1 MRQSPIASGAS
12 SLLLAAAAAFAGP
25 AAGEAASGTTATA
38 YVALGD
44 SYAAGVGA
52 GSYLSSG
59 TDCLRSDRSYPAL
72 WAAAHTPS
80 SFDFTACNHARTGD
94 VLTGQLGPLSPRT
107 GLVTLTVGGSD
118 AGFVR
123 VMATCALPGRD
134 ACLSAVAAA
143 DSVMDATLPGDLDRL
158 YTAIRNKAPAARV
171 VVLGYPHL
179 YRLHGSCSHG
189 LEDTERSALNDAVD
203 HLDHVIARRAAA
215 HGFTFAD
222 VRAAFAGHEICSAS
236 PWLHSVDW
244 LDLTDSYHPTASG
257 QSLGYLPLLTGAT

>member
-1 MRQSPIASGAS
+1 MRQSRIASGAS
-12 SLLLAAAAAFAGP
+12 SFLLAAASAFAGP
-25 AAGEAASGTTATA
+25 AAGEAAPSTTATA

-59 TDCLRSDRSYPAL
+59 TDCLRSSHAYPAL
-72 WAAAHTPS
+72 WATAHAPS
-80 SFDFTACNHARTGD
+80 SFDFTACDHARTGD
-94 VLTGQLGPLSPRT
+94 VLAGQLGPLTPLT

-123 VMATCALPGRD
+123 VMATCALPGHD

-143 DSVMDATLPGDLDRL
+143 NSFMDATLPGDLDRL
-158 YTAIRNKAPAARV
+158 YSAITSKAPAARV

-179 YRLHGSCSHG
+179 YQLHGSCSHG
-189 LEDTERSALNDAVD
+189 LQDTERSALNEAVD
-203 HLDHVIARRAAA
+203 HLDRVIARRAAA

-222 VRAAFAGHEICSAS
+222 VRTAFAGHEICSSS

-257 QSLGYLPLLTGAT
+257 QSLGYLPLLTGAS